1 MEFLVG
7 VFFVLFL
14 VIILIIWVIFI
25 FLLIRTSLFW
35 IFLWFMFSTSSYH
48 FRKVTW
54 LGIDRYGSSRYRYR
68 YRYMFLADISADTDT
83 DIFGHIYR
91 PPIPIPIFSLSRYLA
106 DIQSKGRYM
115 PIFWPIS
122 WIFNRYLAD
131 TDIADIYLTDTDTDI
146 PIPISGLPIPIYR
159 YRYRYRPNISANR
172 YIGLSLGDID
182 IDFPLTMRLTK
193 AIWLSFS
200 IEFH

>member
-1 MEFLVG
+1 MQPSLTKLYE
-7 VFFVLFL
+7 
-14 VIILIIWVIFI
+14 IWKT
-25 FLLIRTSLFW
+25 TS
-35 IFLWFMFSTSSYH
+35 
-48 FRKVTW
+48 KV
-54 LGIDRYGSSRYRYR
+54 GIDRYGSSRYRYR

-122 WIFNRYLAD
+122 RIFNRYLAD
-131 TDIADIYLTDTDTDI
+131 TDIADIYLTDTDTDTDI

-159 YRYRYRPNISANR
+159 YRYRPNISANR
-172 YIGLSLGDID
+172 YIGLSLSL
-182 IDFPLTMRLTK
+182 PLQCSL
-193 AIWLSFS
+193 
-200 IEFH
+200 